1 MSMKSQR
8 RGFRRR
14 IRVIALIAALL
25 AACALLTQC
34 TAGDSAADRDA
45 DVAGVKGSVSPEIT
59 KEPTAEPTTTP
70 EPTATP
76 IPSDWYIDEEG
87 NIPTDVKMIYPPEW
101 IASYSYCITRNGEGK
116 LVCQMWKNLS
126 LQKEWKIPEEIL
138 EVGDFKAMSVY
149 CYTDKKDG
157 EEVFTCF
164 LDYDDGTAV
173 LGPEQELRVFY
184 MQKAGKELLIV
195 YNSYW
200 ADMGELTFTT
210 PDGKVF
216 RVYSSETMPLEVYCW
231 QFEKGIYIDFDF
243 DYYCNLIYYGDG
255 TEMGFPKVKD
265 ADTTKGTTIFYKPFN
280 KPTIP
285 EWNDVEE

>member
-34 TAGDSAADRDA
+34 TAGNFAADRDT

-59 KEPTAEPTTTP
+59 TEPTAEPTTTP

-76 IPSDWYIDEEG
+76 IPSDWYIDENG
-87 NIPTDVKMIYPPEW
+87 NIPTDVEMIYPPQTW
-101 IASYSYCITRNGEGK
+101 PSLAYCITRNEEGK
-116 LVCQMWKNLS
+116 LVCQMWSNLS
-126 LQKEWKIPEEIL
+126 LQKEWKMPEEVL
-138 EVGDFKAMSVY
+138 EVGNFKVMETIR
-149 CYTDKKDG
+149 YTDKKDG
-157 EEVFTCF
+157 EEVFACF
-164 LDYDDGTAV
+164 LDIDDGIKV
-173 LGPEQELRVFY
+173 LGPGQEPRVFY

-195 YNSYW
+195 YNSYS

-210 PDGKVF
+210 PDGKVYK
-216 RVYSSETMPLEVYCW
+216 VYSSETMPLKAYCW
-231 QFEKGIYIDFDF
+231 QLEKGIYID
-243 DYYCNLIYYGDG
+243 YNPEYLIYDKNG
-255 TEMGFPKVKD
+255 TAIGYPWAHKEGFD
-265 ADTTKGTTIFYKPFN
+265 KPFD

>member
-14 IRVIALIAALL
+14 IRVIALIAALI

-34 TAGDSAADRDA
+34 TAGNSATDRDA

-76 IPSDWYIDEEG
+76 IPSDWYIDENG
-87 NIPTDVKMIYPPEW
+87 NIPTDVEMIYPPQSW
-101 IASYSYCITRNGEGK
+101 PSMAYCTTRNEEGK
-116 LVCQMWKNLS
+116 LVCQMWSNLS

-138 EVGDFKAMSVY
+138 EVGDFKAMSVK
-149 CYTDKKDG
+149 CYTDIKDG

-164 LDYDDGTAV
+164 LDYDDNVSV
-173 LGPEQELRVFY
+173 LGPGQKPRVFY
-184 MQKAGKELLIV
+184 MQKAGKELFIV
-195 YNSYW
+195 YNSYS
-200 ADMGELTFTT
+200 ADVGSLTFTT
-210 PDGKVF
+210 PDGKVY
-216 RVYSSETMPLEVYCW
+216 RVYSSETMPLKAYCW
-231 QFEKGIYIDFDF
+231 QLEKGIYID
-243 DYYCNLIYYGDG
+243 YNPEYLIYDKNG
-255 TEMGFPKVKD
+255 TAIGYPWAHKEGFD
-265 ADTTKGTTIFYKPFN
+265 KPFD